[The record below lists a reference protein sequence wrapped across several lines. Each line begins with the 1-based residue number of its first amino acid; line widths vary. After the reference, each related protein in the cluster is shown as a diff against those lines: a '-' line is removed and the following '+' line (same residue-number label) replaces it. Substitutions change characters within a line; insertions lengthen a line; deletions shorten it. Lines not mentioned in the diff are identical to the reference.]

1 MLIYAKENR
10 ICCYCIIVVKV
21 KADHSLVQLELA
33 LILHEDKMCI
43 FPYPCDSKFSSSSR
57 AGKVL
62 NFGAWG
68 QDLVMLHVALE
79 EALAR
84 DRRLEGLT

>member
-1 MLIYAKENR
+1 M
-10 ICCYCIIVVKV
+10 VKV

-33 LILHEDKMCI
+33 LILQDKMCI

-68 QDLVMLHVALE
+68 QDLVMLHAALE